1 METTCK
7 NCNTQFAGNYCNN
20 CGQSAKVHRVDFHFL
35 MEDIEHG
42 ILHYDKGIGYSLRRL
57 FRKPGAE
64 IRNYMAGKRVGH
76 FRPLSLSII
85 LATVY
90 ALIYH
95 LADVKITGSTDS
107 EALLHLKRVMKY
119 YSWYVLFTIPVFA
132 FATKTAF
139 KVKSLNFAELIIFE
153 AFKSSQRLVV
163 HILFLPVFYL
173 LSANPGFISV
183 ANYILITLDFML
195 ILWTNSQ
202 FFNHIKLSHV
212 ALKSFF
218 AYAIHTLVIMVF
230 LIIIILAGNYLSVT
244 II

>member
-7 NCNTQFAGNYCNN
+7 NCKAQFTGNYCNN
-20 CGQSAKVHRVDFHFL
+20 CGQSAKVHRIDFHFL
-35 MEDIEHG
+35 MEDVEHG

-57 FRKPGAE
+57 FKKPGAE
-64 IRNYMAGKRVGH
+64 IRNYMTGKRVGH
-76 FRPLSLSII
+76 FRPLSLAII
-85 LATVY
+85 LATLY

-95 LADVKITGSTDS
+95 LAHVKIISTTNS
-107 EALLHLKRVMKY
+107 ESIHHMERVMKY

-173 LSANPGFISV
+173 LSAHPGFISIE
-183 ANYILITLDFML
+183 NYILITVDFML
-195 ILWTNSQ
+195 ILWTNTQ
-202 FFNHIKLSHV
+202 FFNHIKFSHV

-218 AYAIHTLVIMVF
+218 AYVIHTLVIMVF
-230 LIIIILAGNYLSVT
+230 LIILILAGNYLSVT